1 MEARRAK
8 TGRSQGLVYDSCARR
23 AEPANLRIQENPRA
37 LATPGLQRGS
47 ILVFSDFLAGFSAH
61 RAHVTEP
68 QAAQA
73 CRPAYRSW

>member
-1 MEARRAK
+1 MDARRAK
-8 TGRSQGLVYDSCARR
+8 TGRSQGLVHDSCPRR
-23 AEPANLRIQENPRA
+23 GEPANLRIQAIPGA

-47 ILVFSDFLAGFSAH
+47 LLVFSDLLADFSARH
-61 RAHVTEP
+61 APVTAL

>member
-8 TGRSQGLVYDSCARR
+8 TGRSQGLVRDSCPRR
-23 AEPANLRIQENPRA
+23 GEPASLRIQEIPEA
-37 LATPGLQRGS
+37 LVTPGLQRRS
-47 ILVFSDFLAGFSAH
+47 LPIFSDFFADFSAH

-73 CRPAYRSW
+73 CRRAYRSW